1 VIKLDHYLICHLI
14 TKSSRS
20 LIKRGTWRSRNR
32 TPI

>member
-1 VIKLDHYLICHLI
+1 VIKLDHYLIYHLI

-20 LIKRGTWRSRNR
+20 LIRRGRNR